1 MLWPKQT
8 ECYGKNKPNVMAK
21 TNRILWPKQTE
32 CYGQNKPN
40 VMAKTNINLAN
51 VSDIFK
57 SDRGKKISVQPAI

>member
-1 MLWPKQT
+1 MTL
-8 ECYGKNKPNVMAK
+8 N
-21 TNRILWPKQTE
+21 LKQTE

-57 SDRGKKISVQPAI
+57 SDQGKKISIQPAIWQRVDTFIS